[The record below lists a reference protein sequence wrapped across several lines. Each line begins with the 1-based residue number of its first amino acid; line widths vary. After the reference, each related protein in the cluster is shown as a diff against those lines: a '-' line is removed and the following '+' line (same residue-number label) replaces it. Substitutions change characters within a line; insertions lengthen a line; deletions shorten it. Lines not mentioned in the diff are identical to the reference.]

1 MSIQRAT
8 RALLVAGAALAALA
22 ASLPATAQGN
32 TDVSLSLVQQTPW
45 TTARHPMETFVLHA
59 ENDGTTS
66 VSDLSV
72 TVTIGD
78 VLRSRTEYNSLLDNG
93 LTTPPIFAVTFQQ
106 DGSLDPG
113 QPRRFEV
120 AVDLSTTQIQ
130 SKPGDDSA
138 VFPAQI
144 DLRTSNQT
152 IASLAVP
159 LIRVL
164 QRPEAPL
171 QIAWWIEVAAPP
183 AIDPD
188 GKLAAPGIEVA
199 IAKRGWLRSE
209 VEAVAGL
216 REQKRAESINVVV
229 EPALLN
235 ELLQMSHGYARAD
248 GSTVAAGTGSAADAA
263 AVLEDLRQIAAD
275 PDVSLSALP
284 YAAPEIPSLLEAGL
298 AGDVEAQRTLGDE
311 RTEAILGVRPTHF
324 IARPPAGALSD
335 AAIDTLAGEGALT
348 LLANTDTVA
357 RPEQE
362 NEFAPPP
369 VASVTTDRG
378 ATVRLI
384 LPDPSVRAMFDR
396 PELSNDPARLAQ
408 TVFGEL
414 ALIWREQPV
423 PGGGVVRGLTV
434 QLPPGLPRSFWQALI
449 PAIARAP
456 FLRTVVAED
465 LPNLVGVP
473 AETTTLAPAEA
484 RTFSAEYIARL
495 KSQHRNAAALRSM
508 LPAGNELPNRLDR
521 FLLLAE
527 SGAYLDNEGAGSVW
541 LDRVADV
548 TGTLFSGVL
557 PDTSRSYSFTSGT
570 VSIPLQFGD
579 PGPTPL
585 TVVIQLRSNRFRF
598 PDGDQRTVRLIRPG
612 QIESFRV
619 EALATDRSRIDV
631 LVRAPA
637 NPDGH
642 IGRVIDR
649 QELVVRVTALNRIA
663 VGVTLAAALVLVVM
677 WSRRWWRRT
686 TT

>member
-113 QPRRFEV
+113 QPRRLEV

-216 REQKRAESINVVV
+216 REQKRAESINVVGN
-229 EPALLN
+229 PL
-235 ELLQMSHGYARAD
+235 S
-248 GSTVAAGTGSAADAA
+248 STSCC
-263 AVLEDLRQIAAD
+263 R
-275 PDVSLSALP
+275 
-284 YAAPEIPSLLEAGL
+284 
-298 AGDVEAQRTLGDE
+298 
-311 RTEAILGVRPTHF
+311 
-324 IARPPAGALSD
+324 
-335 AAIDTLAGEGALT
+335 
-348 LLANTDTVA
+348 
-357 RPEQE
+357 
-362 NEFAPPP
+362 
-369 VASVTTDRG
+369 
-378 ATVRLI
+378 
-384 LPDPSVRAMFDR
+384 
-396 PELSNDPARLAQ
+396 
-408 TVFGEL
+408 
-414 ALIWREQPV
+414 
-423 PGGGVVRGLTV
+423 
-434 QLPPGLPRSFWQALI
+434 
-449 PAIARAP
+449 
-456 FLRTVVAED
+456 
-465 LPNLVGVP
+465 
-473 AETTTLAPAEA
+473 
-484 RTFSAEYIARL
+484 
-495 KSQHRNAAALRSM
+495 
-508 LPAGNELPNRLDR
+508 
-521 FLLLAE
+521 
-527 SGAYLDNEGAGSVW
+527 
-541 LDRVADV
+541 
-548 TGTLFSGVL
+548 
-557 PDTSRSYSFTSGT
+557 
-570 VSIPLQFGD
+570 
-579 PGPTPL
+579 
-585 TVVIQLRSNRFRF
+585 
-598 PDGDQRTVRLIRPG
+598 
-612 QIESFRV
+612 
-619 EALATDRSRIDV
+619 
-631 LVRAPA
+631 
-637 NPDGH
+637 
-642 IGRVIDR
+642 
-649 QELVVRVTALNRIA
+649 
-663 VGVTLAAALVLVVM
+663 
-677 WSRRWWRRT
+677 
-686 TT
+686 